1 MEILTICIP
10 CFRPS
15 SVDNVK
21 SIHESL
27 RQIDEVKL
35 LVLNDNPTV
44 LSDADF
50 NFLLKDDKADF
61 VRYSGNIGLAGN
73 LMNSFALSKTSW
85 LWIVG
90 DDDEICFDS
99 ISLVLETLK
108 TSKCDL
114 LKFNYYIQNASQRN
128 LNDVFSSDKLIGN
141 IGELHDSLDVGELIY
156 TSNTV
161 YNLGAFS
168 DYLKYGFQATS
179 SLVPHL
185 VMILQKFGTA
195 DCILQMSKIPIVIND
210 RTGSNLWSRTQ
221 LYNDFIQIG
230 KYLYL
235 ERSQKKIIEY
245 YTRKYITFRKIL
257 IEYCNSLFNSSRN
270 LIDLSILFSVASAKS
285 VHFFL
290 VLKLASWIPLNI
302 QRYFILK
309 SLRYLSSF
317 DKRFNKYY
325 VKYQKYE

>member
-1 MEILTICIP
+1 MM
-10 CFRPS
+10 R
-15 SVDNVK
+15 SV
-21 SIHESL
+21 
-27 RQIDEVKL
+27 
-35 LVLNDNPTV
+35 
-44 LSDADF
+44 
-50 NFLLKDDKADF
+50 
-61 VRYSGNIGLAGN
+61 
-73 LMNSFALSKTSW
+73 
-85 LWIVG
+85 
-90 DDDEICFDS
+90 FDS

-270 LIDLSILFSVASAKS
+270 LIDLSILFSCRVSKKCS
-285 VHFFL
+285 FFFGSENWL
-290 VLKLASWIPLNI
+290 VG
-302 QRYFILK
+302 
-309 SLRYLSSF
+309 YL
-317 DKRFNKYY
+317 
-325 VKYQKYE
+325 